1 MYKNPQFVRVK
12 GYKNETKEKE
22 GKNMSSCCY

>member
-1 MYKNPQFVRVK
+1 MYKNHQFVRVK

-22 GKNMSSCCY
+22 GKNKGFCCY